1 MKFKG
6 YGSIYNPSTKKILV
20 DFQKTPEFE
29 TNKQSEIELIRKSG
43 YVTEESG
50 TMEIKEEII
59 ITSEPEEKELTKKQ
73 VMESLDASGID
84 YNPRDKKEILLA
96 LLEE

>member
-6 YGSIYNPSTKKILV
+6 YGSIYNPATKKILV

-50 TMEIKEEII
+50 AMEIKETII
-59 ITSEPEEKELTKKQ
+59 SEPEEKGPTKKQ